1 MTIPIPDDT
10 TPVVVADEIDTAP
23 DEVTVEG
30 DTTVIVETPADDAAG
45 SGDAVEAVVLDNALD
60 TADRLARLEAR
71 VDAVEGTAFRAE
83 VTADIALDATED
95 LAEADAE
102 IVEATDEAIVE
113 TIEDA
118 TIEDVDKDGDDEIV
132 VDEIAPV
139 SSRIHPIFRPW
150 ADWKN
155 RK

>member
-1 MTIPIPDDT
+1 MTIPIPDDAA
-10 TPVVVADEIDTAP
+10 PVVVADEIDNAP

-30 DTTVIVETPADDAAG
+30 DTTVVVETPSDVAA
-45 SGDAVEAVVLDNALD
+45 SGDAVDAVVIDNALD
-60 TADRLARLEAR
+60 TAERLARIETRL
-71 VDAVEGTAFRAE
+71 DAVESTAFFAQIDAE
-83 VTADIALDATED
+83 IALDATEA

-102 IVEATDEAIVE
+102 IIEATDEAIVE

-118 TIEDVDKDGDDEIV
+118 EIEDVDKDGEDEIV

-139 SSRIHPIFRPW
+139 SSRVHPMFRSW